1 MRRRLTFAFAL
12 VLLAC
17 STAKEPALSREESR
31 VVTASA
37 RVVAID
43 RESRIVTLE
52 DAAGERATFRA
63 DEAVKN
69 LPQVKVGDVVI
80 TEAAQSLLVEVRAA
94 TPEEKASPNSVVGLA
109 ATADPGQKPAGL
121 FTRQARALY
130 TIESIDKPKGGGT
143 LRDSAGKSY
152 FVTARDPAV
161 LDRVKVGDT
170 VVVTLT
176 ETLSIRVVDVA
187 REN

>member
-1 MRRRLTFAFAL
+1 MRRPLTFAFAL
-12 VLLAC
+12 AFLAC
-17 STAKEPALSREESR
+17 STAQEPALSREESR

-43 RESRIVTLE
+43 HASRIVTLE
-52 DAAGERATFRA
+52 DAAGERATFHA

-80 TEAAQSLLVEVRAA
+80 TEAAQSLAIEVRAA
-94 TPEEKASPNSVVGLA
+94 TAEEKASPNSVVGIA
-109 ATADPGQKPAGL
+109 ASAEPGQKPAGL

-130 TIESIDKPKGGGT
+130 TIDSIDKPQGGGT
-143 LRDSAGKSY
+143 LRDSTGKSY
-152 FVTARDPAV
+152 FVKARDPAV
-161 LDRVKVGDT
+161 LDKVKVGDT

-176 ETLSIRVVDVA
+176 ETLSIRVVDVG
-187 REN
+187 EK

>member
-1 MRRRLTFAFAL
+1 MPRCLSLGIALAL
-12 VLLAC
+12 VAC
-17 STAKEPALSREESR
+17 ASSSEPGFSREDSR
-31 VVTASA
+31 VVSASA
-37 RVVAID
+37 RVAAID
-43 RESRIVTLE
+43 YESRLVTLE
-52 DAAGERATFRA
+52 DAEGVRAVFHA

-80 TEAAQSLLVEVRAA
+80 TEAAQSLLVEVRSA

-161 LDRVKVGDT
+161 LDKVKVGDT